1 MISKRRNTHPLLK
14 SLIPVVK
21 TIAKMFGKNCEVVLH
36 DFTTPQNSII
46 AIENGYITGRK
57 IGDPITDFA
66 LSSWRQ
72 GGFGDTKE
80 DKVINYKT
88 KTKDGRILKSS
99 SVFIRDEKENIV
111 GCLCI
116 NYDMTGY
123 LMFEKTMKEFCTLNE
138 LNGEKEETF
147 IKDVDEILDSI
158 INKAI
163 EEIQKP
169 VSLMQ
174 KEDNLRVVEIVDE
187 KGGFM
192 IKGAVDQLAHKLNV
206 SRFTIYNYLDE
217 IKFKNKKQK

>member
-1 MISKRRNTHPLLK
+1 MSPKKGKIHPIIK
-14 SLIPVVK
+14 SLIPIVE

-36 DFTTPQNSII
+36 DFSGPQHSII
-46 AIENGYITGRK
+46 AIENGHVTGRK
-57 IGDPITDFA
+57 IGDPITDLA

-72 GGFGDTKE
+72 GGFGNSKDNRI
-80 DKVINYKT
+80 INYKT
-88 KTKDGRILKSS
+88 RTKDGRILKSS
-99 SVFIRDEKENIV
+99 SVFIRDEKDRIV
-111 GCLCI
+111 GCFCV

-123 LMFEKTMKEFCTLNE
+123 LMFEKTMDEFCTINE
-138 LNGEKEETF
+138 LNEEKEETF

-158 INKAI
+158 ITKAI
-163 EEIQKP
+163 EEMHKP

-174 KEDNLRVVEIVDE
+174 KEDNMKVVEVVDE

-217 IKFKNKKQK
+217 IKIKKKNHK